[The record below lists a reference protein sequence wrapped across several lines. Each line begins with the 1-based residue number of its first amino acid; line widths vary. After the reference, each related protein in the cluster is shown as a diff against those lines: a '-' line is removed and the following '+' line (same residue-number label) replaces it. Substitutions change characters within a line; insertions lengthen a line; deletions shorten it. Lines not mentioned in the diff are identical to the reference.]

1 MLVIEQFISLQLMYK
16 PVVVLGIKT
25 VSLFV

>member
-1 MLVIEQFISLQLMYK
+1 MLVIEQFISLQLMHK